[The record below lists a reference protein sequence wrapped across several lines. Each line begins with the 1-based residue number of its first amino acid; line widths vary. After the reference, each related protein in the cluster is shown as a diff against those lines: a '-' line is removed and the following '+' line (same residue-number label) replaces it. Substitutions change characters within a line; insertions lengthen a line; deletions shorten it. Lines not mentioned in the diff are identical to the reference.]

1 MFVVFVI
8 FVILAIA
15 AILLSERTIEKIACA
30 HGRSRKIADATM
42 TGIVTLLCIMD
53 SAYAFA
59 ISVGSIP
66 KWICIIIII
75 GIILSLMLVVIT
87 LSSLADSM
95 NELHSYRATE
105 LKEKYGLETTVVM
118 LHTDGTSIS
127 DIASWLDLTPDEI
140 MEIIKNRD
148 AL

>member
-1 MFVVFVI
+1 M
-8 FVILAIA
+8 A
-15 AILLSERTIEKIACA
+15 ADRET
-30 HGRSRKIADATM
+30 
-42 TGIVTLLCIMD
+42 
-53 SAYAFA
+53 
-59 ISVGSIP
+59 
-66 KWICIIIII
+66 III

>member
-66 KWICIIIII
+66 KWICIIALIVLLVLAADRETIII

-87 LSSLADSM
+87 LFSLAGS
-95 NELHSYRATE
+95 R
-105 LKEKYGLETTVVM
+105 EKDERYNQLLVIRDNIPVPTQGRFPGLQ
-118 LHTDGTSIS
+118 IF
-127 DIASWLDLTPDEI
+127 ASSAFPVSQ
-140 MEIIKNRD
+140 
-148 AL
+148 